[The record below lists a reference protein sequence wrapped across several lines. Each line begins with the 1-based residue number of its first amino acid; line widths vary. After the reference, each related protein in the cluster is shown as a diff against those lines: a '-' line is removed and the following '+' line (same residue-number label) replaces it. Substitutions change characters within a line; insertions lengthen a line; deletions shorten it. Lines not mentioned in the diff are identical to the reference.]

1 VAEGGVVETW
11 TPLIFISLQEVQDN
25 SSSTCTMEVKRQE
38 EEEAWSMT
46 KTAIL

>member
-38 EEEAWSMT
+38 EEAWSMT